1 MNVGVWC
8 VGVGGVVCGCGCGVW
23 SGGVVC
29 RCVDVVGV
37 VCGCGCGG
45 MDVVCR
51 RVKGESAC
59 TTLTN
64 PRMRLTIG
72 ITYLPWHLGSE
83 QKVNPS
89 NYWLLVVIMTST
101 KSA

>member
-1 MNVGVWC
+1 MGGVD
-8 VGVGGVVCGCGCGVW
+8 VGGVVW
-23 SGGVVC
+23 
-29 RCVDVVGV
+29 
-37 VCGCGCGG
+37 
-45 MDVVCR
+45 
-51 RVKGESAC
+51 ESAC

-72 ITYLPWHLGSE
+72 ITYLSWHLGSE
-83 QKVNPS
+83 QKVNPF